1 MVFRR
6 LLLAAGTLLFLTVAF
21 LAGALRGG
29 RREEPGSVHPTPLP
43 PAAVSSRTR
52 ELAPAGGGAARQIL
66 FGDLH
71 VHTTFSSDAFQLS
84 LPLLQ
89 GEGAHPPA
97 DACDFARFCSG
108 LDFWSI
114 TDHAE
119 SITPRRWQ
127 ETKDTIRRC
136 DAVAGGPDGPDVVP
150 FVGWEWTQVG
160 VTPEDHYGHK
170 NVILRNLEDASL
182 PARPIAATGRFARVL
197 RYGIIASRSWWDR
210 VRFPLLDFR
219 QRQRYLDMGVF
230 FAENRAVPDCPRGID
245 TRQLPAD
252 CYETADTPQ
261 ELFEK
266 LSQWGFDV
274 IVIPHGTTWGLYTPP
289 GSTFDKQLTVAQ
301 HDPEKQ
307 TLFEV
312 YSGHG
317 NSEEY
322 RAWKAVDRAAD
333 GTPVCPEPTR
343 EYEPCCWRAGEI
355 VRARCDDVPAEEC
368 ERRVRVARANY
379 LAAAGSGRATIP
391 DSEVEDWKDCGQCR
405 DCFNPAFNYRPGG
418 AAQYVLALSN
428 FDSPPAGPRRF
439 RFGFIASSDNHKARP
454 GTGYKEYGRRLM
466 TEATGARSAAWRR
479 RAIPEPPRSR
489 ESIAVDPYNPGHPL
503 IATDGERG
511 ASFFM
516 TGGLVAVHA
525 DGRSRDAIWAALER
539 REVYGTSGDRILL
552 WFDLLNGPGGP
563 RPMGAE
569 VALRTSPRFAARAVG
584 ALVQRP
590 GCPDWAVNALPPA
603 RLEALCRGEC
613 YNPGDE
619 RRRITRIEVVRVRPQ
634 RHAGEPV
641 GPLIEDPWL
650 SLGCPPDPGGCRV
663 EFEDSDFVAAGR
675 DAAYYVRAIE
685 EPSPAVNAGGLR
697 CEYDAQGQCVRSHP
711 CYGDYRTPFDDDC
724 LTMNEERAWS
734 SPIYVN
740 FGG

>member
-1 MVFRR
+1 EGHAAREACRR
-6 LLLAAGTLLFLTVAF
+6 HDRRARRAGRDRAARRVGAVRLARAGGRGVRRGVRAGV
-21 LAGALRGG
+21 LAGNGAPGRLVAAPAELDRLDLRSAELP
-29 RREEPGSVHPTPLP
+29 RRWRRVEPGSVHPTPLP

-219 QRQRYLDMGVF
+219 QRQRYLDLGVL

-274 IVIPHGTTWGLYTPP
+274 IVIPHGTTWGLYTP
-289 GSTFDKQLTVAQ
+289 
-301 HDPEKQ
+301 
-307 TLFEV
+307 
-312 YSGHG
+312 
-317 NSEEY
+317 
-322 RAWKAVDRAAD
+322 
-333 GTPVCPEPTR
+333 
-343 EYEPCCWRAGEI
+343 
-355 VRARCDDVPAEEC
+355 
-368 ERRVRVARANY
+368 
-379 LAAAGSGRATIP
+379 
-391 DSEVEDWKDCGQCR
+391 
-405 DCFNPAFNYRPGG
+405 
-418 AAQYVLALSN
+418 
-428 FDSPPAGPRRF
+428 
-439 RFGFIASSDNHKARP
+439 
-454 GTGYKEYGRRLM
+454 
-466 TEATGARSAAWRR
+466 
-479 RAIPEPPRSR
+479 
-489 ESIAVDPYNPGHPL
+489 
-503 IATDGERG
+503 
-511 ASFFM
+511 
-516 TGGLVAVHA
+516 
-525 DGRSRDAIWAALER
+525 
-539 REVYGTSGDRILL
+539 
-552 WFDLLNGPGGP
+552 
-563 RPMGAE
+563 
-569 VALRTSPRFAARAVG
+569 
-584 ALVQRP
+584 
-590 GCPDWAVNALPPA
+590 
-603 RLEALCRGEC
+603 
-613 YNPGDE
+613 
-619 RRRITRIEVVRVRPQ
+619 
-634 RHAGEPV
+634 
-641 GPLIEDPWL
+641 
-650 SLGCPPDPGGCRV
+650 
-663 EFEDSDFVAAGR
+663 
-675 DAAYYVRAIE
+675 
-685 EPSPAVNAGGLR
+685 
-697 CEYDAQGQCVRSHP
+697 
-711 CYGDYRTPFDDDC
+711 
-724 LTMNEERAWS
+724 
-734 SPIYVN
+734 
-740 FGG
+740 